1 MPDRSAHDSG
11 RRARDAGVP
20 RDPQAVAECLGISRA
35 ALEMYLRARGGVP
48 DGSSSVTADAVI
60 ATLERRSSLVTRAL
74 PAPSPERTT
83 PWVKRDRPRYFMPG

>member
-1 MPDRSAHDSG
+1 
-11 RRARDAGVP
+11 
-20 RDPQAVAECLGISRA
+20 
-35 ALEMYLRARGGVP
+35 
-48 DGSSSVTADAVI
+48 VTADAVI